1 MHKSCLPNLIE
12 WWLWQTLSTWK
23 APFLLS
29 LTEPEKHT
37 ASSNRNAKERCSW
50 AALPQG
56 CHPPPSRAC
65 ISLVLPSRPPLRQT
79 PLNTHPSP
87 EQVQSNAGNHLS
99 RHQVWAPPS
108 KFALRL
114 GKGWLLTSAACRGT
128 SNTYTHLKLYRELL
142 PFCFYKALHLAVPP
156 PGYFLLPCYKKH
168 KWTCKKSIKKFCLFV
183 LVRGC
188 VGFFLNT
195 WQHFDFYS

>member
-1 MHKSCLPNLIE
+1 MLKKTFHTSACPNNLALASSSPSSAQRQLCHLQNSPGLAMHKSCLPNLIE

-29 LTEPEKHT
+29 LIEPEKNT
-37 ASSNRNAKERCSW
+37 ASSNGNAKEGCSR
-50 AALPQG
+50 AAPPQG

-65 ISLVLPSRPPLRQT
+65 ISLVLSSRPPLRQT

-108 KFALRL
+108 KFALLL
-114 GKGWLLTSAACRGT
+114 GKGCVDSSCMQRNINHIHSFNAIQRAPTLL
-128 SNTYTHLKLYRELL
+128 
-142 PFCFYKALHLAVPP
+142 
-156 PGYFLLPCYKKH
+156 FL
-168 KWTCKKSIKKFCLFV
+168 
-183 LVRGC
+183 
-188 VGFFLNT
+188 
-195 WQHFDFYS
+195 